1 MATNYIPQ
9 TQFDRYYLLT
19 KFYDQSNSQTGSIE
33 DLKNADMIKI
43 SLFWSISR
51 RGRTTQP
58 IQKAC
63 NL

>member
-1 MATNYIPQ
+1 MAANHIP
-9 TQFDRYYLLT
+9 TDSI
-19 KFYDQSNSQTGSIE
+19 DQSNSQTGSIE